1 MRVVGFYRVSTDA
14 QVESGLG
21 LEAQRSAVESYCVEQ
36 GYEVVAHFTEGGVS
50 GKTPLA
56 ERAELLRA
64 LASISTLEADALV
77 VAKLDRLSRDPLTQM
92 TVERALAKT
101 GARVISIA
109 GEGTEGEDPAQVL
122 LRRIMGA
129 VAEAEASFTGARV
142 KEALRAKKERGERI
156 GRPPFGFSIAPGGE
170 GLTPNS
176 DYQEALTVME
186 MRDDGK
192 TYKVISNEM
201 GFTVNKVFRIVRR
214 WGTASGLK
222 EKAVSYE

>member
-21 LEAQRSAVESYCVEQ
+21 LEAQRSAVEAYCITQ
-36 GYEVVAHFTEGGVS
+36 GYELVAHFTEGGVS

-56 ERAELLRA
+56 DRKELLRA
-64 LASISTLEADALV
+64 LASVKTLEADALV

-92 TVERALAKT
+92 TAERVLAKA
-101 GARVISIA
+101 GARVVSVA

-142 KEALRAKKERGERI
+142 KEA
-156 GRPPFGFSIAPGGE
+156 PFGFQLRQGGG
-170 GLTPNS
+170 GLTP
-176 DYQEALTVME
+176 DKHFPEALRVME
-186 MRDDGK
+186 LRDQGL
-192 TYKVISNEM
+192 TYKSIGQET
-201 GFTVNKVFRIVRR
+201 GFTQNKVFRIVSR
-214 WGTASGLK
+214 WGDASSLLERAQG
-222 EKAVSYE
+222 YE